1 MELHALEEE
10 MGIAHLDAEASEE
23 ERAAWLERENA
34 LKEEAEAK
42 VRFRVC
48 VLAFVFAFASP
59 YCFRNRVLFS
69 FLVVCF
75 Y

>member
-42 VRFRVC
+42 VRQEAC
-48 VLAFVFAFASP
+48 VPF
-59 YCFRNRVLFS
+59 
-69 FLVVCF
+69 
-75 Y
+75 

>member
-34 LKEEAEAK
+34 LKEEAEAW
-42 VRFRVC
+42 VRQFKRLVFHFSS
-48 VLAFVFAFASP
+48 LFVP
-59 YCFRNRVLFS
+59 WHCKGLDFS
-69 FLVVCF
+69 TKQ
-75 Y
+75 